1 MDISIQDVVRELT
14 SANVIGTGSSG
25 MVYRVGTVAV
35 KKMWS
40 EAEEDDSG
48 AFRNEIEALGSIR
61 HRNIVR
67 LLGYAANRRMK
78 LLFYNYLPNGSLSS
92 LLNRGGKAAAGW
104 EERYGILLGLAEA
117 VAYLH
122 HDCVP
127 SIVHGDVKSMNVL
140 LGSNF
145 EPYLADFGLARV
157 LSAGGAGDGGRKVEK
172 KDGSPPRIAGS
183 YGYMAPEHASMQ
195 EITEKIDVY
204 SYGVVMLEVL
214 IGKHPLDPSIPD
226 ARDDA
231 NPRHFHSMRGATAGR
246 PAHYEGRRRHSE
258 GDPTTGAGGAETEVN
273 VRRHGLKRWPG
284 PAELLNCSFA
294 TSDDSN

>member
-48 AFRNEIEALGSIR
+48 AFRNEIEAL
-61 HRNIVR
+61 V
-67 LLGYAANRRMK
+67 AV
-78 LLFYNYLPNGSLSS
+78 LFLPNGLE
-92 LLNRGGKAAAGW
+92 LIAQQGREGGG
-104 EERYGILLGLAEA
+104 GLGG
-117 VAYLH
+117 
-122 HDCVP
+122 
-127 SIVHGDVKSMNVL
+127 VHGDVKSMNVL

-145 EPYLADFGLARV
+145 EPYLADFGLARI
-157 LSAGGAGDGGRKVEK
+157 LSASGAGDGGRKVQK

-214 IGKHPLDPSIPD
+214 IGKHPLDPSIPGGSHLVHWVHD
-226 ARDDA
+226 HLRALRD
-231 NPRHFHSMRGATAGR
+231 PR
-246 PAHYEGRRRHSE
+246 
-258 GDPTTGAGGAETEVN
+258 
-273 VRRHGLKRWPG
+273 
-284 PAELLNCSFA
+284 ELLDPRLRDHPEPQMHEMTQTLAISILCVSHRPDDRPTMKDVVAILKEIRRPVLEELKQKSTCGPTAHPSGGLARPSSSNCSFA